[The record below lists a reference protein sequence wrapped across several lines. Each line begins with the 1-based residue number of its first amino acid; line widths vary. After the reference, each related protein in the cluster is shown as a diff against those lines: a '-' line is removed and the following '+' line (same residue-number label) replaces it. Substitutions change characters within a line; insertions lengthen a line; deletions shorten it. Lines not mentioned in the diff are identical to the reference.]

1 LSLFSIFLSDLLPI
15 FLVASVGFVLA
26 RYLGANVQTLSR
38 VSFNALAPCLV
49 FSQLVTSPV
58 TGLDF
63 GRMAFFCVLTM
74 LAMALVARLAAAG
87 LKLDRPSVS
96 AFLLVVMFSN
106 GGNYGLPVVLFA
118 FGRDALSH
126 ASVYFVTS
134 AVLVYTAGVLLA
146 ASGRRS
152 VRRALRGIL
161 KVPAAW
167 AVVAA
172 AMVLASGLTMP
183 LALMRPITLLGDA
196 ALPMMI
202 LVLGMQL
209 ERASF
214 PERPRVVAVAVTLS
228 LAVAPVVALAMASL
242 LGLAGP
248 ARQAAVLQASMPT
261 AVVTTILALEYDVM
275 PAFVTSVVLLAT
287 LLSPLTLTVLIAYLQ
302 GS

>member
-1 LSLFSIFLSDLLPI
+1 MPLLSIFVSDLLPI
-15 FLVASVGFVLA
+15 FLVAGVGFLLA
-26 RYLGANVQTLSR
+26 RYLGASVQTLSR

-58 TGLDF
+58 SGSEF
-63 GRMAFFCVLTM
+63 GRMALFCVLST
-74 LAMALVARLAAAG
+74 LAMGLAARAAAG
-87 LKLDRPSVS
+87 LLRLDRPAVS

-134 AVLVYTAGVLLA
+134 AVLVYTLGVLLA
-146 ASGRRS
+146 ATGRRS
-152 VRRALRGIL
+152 IQDALTGIV

-167 AVVAA
+167 AVAA
-172 AMVLASGLTMP
+172 AAIVLTSGMNVP
-183 LALMRPITLLGDA
+183 LAVMRPATLLGDA

-209 ERASF
+209 ERASS
-214 PERPRVVAVAVTLS
+214 PDRPHVVAAAVTLS
-228 LAVAPVVALAMASL
+228 LVLAPLVALAVASL
-242 LGLAGP
+242 LGLTGP
-248 ARQAAVLQASMPT
+248 ARQAAVVQASMPT
-261 AVVTTILALEYDVM
+261 AVVTTILALEYDVL

-302 GS
+302 GQ